1 MSSKTEAKAPKAYG
15 QLPGVLDR
23 HAPASATRGNDRS
36 AFPLPVGRSRQS
48 RMLARLSF
56 ARKGSD
62 HSFANRDETCA
73 RPFNASTL
81 AADAGAF
88 EQKRQG
94 IRKQIRF
101 CNSGTPTK
109 FRQAIALVPLELF
122 NDMPRRMIA
131 FGKFNRRISEIATAS
146 IVENALGT
154 DANPRAKLSQRI
166 IRIFAIEADPN
177 LVDLTGDV
185 TQARD
190 NQIILRAEVAVKRH
204 LVGAGRLRDRVNAD
218 PPDPVLTEEITGRTD
233 DAFPWP

>member
-1 MSSKTEAKAPKAYG
+1 
-15 QLPGVLDR
+15 
-23 HAPASATRGNDRS
+23 
-36 AFPLPVGRSRQS
+36 
-48 RMLARLSF
+48 MLARLSF
-56 ARKGSD
+56 ARKGCD

-73 RPFNASTL
+73 RAFNASTL

-94 IRKQIRF
+94 VRKQIRF
-101 CNSGTPTK
+101 CDSGPPTK

-131 FGKFNRRISEIATAS
+131 FGKFNRGISEIATAA

-154 DANPRAKLSQRI
+154 DANPRGKLSQRI

-177 LVDLTGDV
+177 LVDLTGNV
-185 TQARD
+185 TQARN
-190 NQIILRAEVAVKRH
+190 NQIILRAEVAIERH
-204 LVGAGRLRDRVNAD
+204 LVGASRLSDRVNPD
-218 PPDPVLTEEITGRTD
+218 SPDPVLTEQITGRTD